1 MTAALLSRPLER
13 LLDRFGTRPVE
24 AAVETAARIGYL
36 ARAAV
41 YASVGAMALL
51 AAFSLTPSAKGAVAA
66 LEAWRDWPLG
76 VALLWLIGI
85 GLYAF
90 AGWRLL
96 AGAFDLEDCGGSAK
110 GLVCR
115 LGQAASA
122 FTYGGLAVSTFG
134 VLDTLE
140 DLGEADD
147 QAATRQAVDQAL
159 AMPFGDLLVIAAGLL
174 VLGCAVADLVRAAVE
189 RFGKRLDSDRK
200 TRAWAV
206 ALARYGYGARGV
218 ALAPIGVLLVIAG
231 LNARASEARGLGGA
245 LQMLEQAPFGQVILA
260 LTGLG
265 LIAFG
270 AFAVAE
276 ALLLRLNV
284 RLPTPA

>member
-13 LLDRFGTRPVE
+13 LRDRFGTRPAA
-24 AAVETAARIGYL
+24 AAVEAAARIGYL

-51 AAFSLTPSAKGAVAA
+51 AALSLTPSAKGAVAA

-76 VALLWLIGI
+76 VAFLWLIGI
-85 GLYAF
+85 GLWAF

-96 AGAFDLEDCGGSAK
+96 AAGLDLEGCGRSAK
-110 GLVCR
+110 GAACR
-115 LGQAASA
+115 IGQAASA
-122 FTYGGLAVSTFG
+122 LTYGGLAVSTFG
-134 VLDTLE
+134 LLDALE
-140 DLGEADD
+140 DLGETDD
-147 QAATRQAVDQAL
+147 QAATRRAVDQAL
-159 AMPFGDLLVIAAGLL
+159 EMPFGDLLVIAAGLL
-174 VLGCAVADLVRAAVE
+174 ILGCAVADLVRAAVE
-189 RFGKRLDSDRK
+189 RFGRRLDSDRK

-218 ALAPIGVLLVIAG
+218 ALAPIGALLVTAG
-231 LNARASEARGLGGA
+231 LDARASQARGLGGA
-245 LQMLEQAPFGQVILA
+245 LQMLGEAPFGQAILA
-260 LTGLG
+260 LTGIG

-284 RLPTPA
+284 RLPNPS